1 MRGGGQSSL
10 KLLARIIG
18 VLAGVTSGST
28 RRAGSLRDTAH
39 YPKFGFRLAEVL
51 ITLGIIGI
59 VAAMTLPTLV
69 GKYQEK
75 VTITRLKK
83 AYSILSQAYISVTND
98 YGYPD
103 EWEIVQSDDDTPV
116 QTVTYYNVLKKYIKR
131 LRICNATDC
140 RPVYKFLNG
149 NQDGNSSYRAA
160 SFPMILPDGTY
171 IKVSP
176 LEDKDTMDCS
186 YNRGNTNALK
196 SVCNSIYVD
205 INGSQKPN
213 TYGRGGICLYF
224 IGQKRVWFLW
234 VLRKKIHT

>member
-1 MRGGGQSSL
+1 M
-10 KLLARIIG
+10 
-18 VLAGVTSGST
+18 
-28 RRAGSLRDTAH
+28 
-39 YPKFGFRLAEVL
+39 
-51 ITLGIIGI
+51 ITLGVIGI

-75 VTITRLKK
+75 VTIARLKK
-83 AYSILSQAYISVTND
+83 AYSILSQAYISATND

-140 RPVYKFLNG
+140 RAVYKFLNG
-149 NQDGNSSYRAA
+149 SEDGNSSYRAA

-186 YNRGNTNALK
+186 YNRGSTNALK

-213 TYGRGGICLYF
+213 TYGRDIF
-224 IGQKRVWFLW
+224 IFYWTKAGLVPMGSAEENSHVTFDTCSTSNSGSYSGYGCAAW
-234 VLRKKIHT
+234 VLFNENMDYLHCNNLSWNGKTKC